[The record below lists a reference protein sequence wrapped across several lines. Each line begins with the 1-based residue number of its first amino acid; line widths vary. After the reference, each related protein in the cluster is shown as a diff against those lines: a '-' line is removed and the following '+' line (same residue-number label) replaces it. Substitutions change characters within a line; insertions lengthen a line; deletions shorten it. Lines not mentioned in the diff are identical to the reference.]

1 MGNDLT
7 ERLISGLADPG
18 SATDPSSQSA
28 MRKVAPTMAYGRHH
42 GPPPCGARRAAVA
55 VVWLR
60 KDDGSWWVP
69 LTLRPLT
76 LRHHGGQICFPGGM
90 IEGDETPVQAALR
103 EFEEELGHR
112 PVAPVFCGSMSP
124 LYVYAS
130 NNLIFP
136 VVFTA
141 QMPSKNWSP
150 DPVEV
155 DRVIELPLSTIDTIG
170 GSGRDTRVRQI
181 VRDQQVVGEYR
192 FDSLAYRVGEDR
204 IWGATAMLIQQL
216 SRLVRKEDRQ
226 RVGAYSPSHWGNQ
239 RLIAGTKVTTNNVNT
254 SGNKNGI
261 MPRIT
266 V

>member
-1 MGNDLT
+1 MWNDLSQ
-7 ERLISGLADPG
+7 RLISGLAAPDI
-18 SATDPSSQSA
+18 AANPSWHMA
-28 MRKVAPTMAYGRHH
+28 ARKVAPTMAYGRHY
-42 GPPPCGARRAAVA
+42 GPPPRGARRAAVA
-55 VVWLR
+55 VVWLQ
-60 KDDGSWWVP
+60 KDDGSWCLP

-112 PVAPVFCGSMSP
+112 PVAPVFCGSMNP
-124 LYVYAS
+124 MYVYAS

-141 QMPSKNWSP
+141 QMPSADWSP

-155 DRVIELPLSTIDTIG
+155 DRVIELPLDTIDTIG

-216 SRLVRKEDRQ
+216 SRLV
-226 RVGAYSPSHWGNQ
+226 NQ
-239 RLIAGTKVTTNNVNT
+239 RDEEHAGEFQTTHRVA
-254 SGNKNGI
+254 
-261 MPRIT
+261 

>member
-1 MGNDLT
+1 MWNDLSQ
-7 ERLISGLADPG
+7 RLITGLAD
-18 SATDPSSQSA
+18 SNTAADPSWHTA
-28 MRKVAPTMAYGRHH
+28 ALKAAPTMTYGRHY
-42 GPPPCGARRAAVA
+42 GPAPRSARRAAVA
-55 VVWLR
+55 VVWLQ
-60 KDDGSWWVP
+60 KDDGSWWLP

-103 EFEEELGHR
+103 EFEEELGRR
-112 PVAPVFCGSMSP
+112 PDAPVFCGSMNP

-141 QMPSKNWSP
+141 QMPASDWSP

-155 DRVIELPLSTIDTIG
+155 DRVIELPLETIDSFC

-181 VRDQQVVGEYR
+181 VRDHQVVGEYR
-192 FDSLAYRVGEDR
+192 FHSLAYRVGEDR

-216 SRLVRKEDRQ
+216 SRLVRQADEEPHAFVVKTPH
-226 RVGAYSPSHWGNQ
+226 RVAS
-239 RLIAGTKVTTNNVNT
+239 
-254 SGNKNGI
+254 
-261 MPRIT
+261 
-266 V
+266 